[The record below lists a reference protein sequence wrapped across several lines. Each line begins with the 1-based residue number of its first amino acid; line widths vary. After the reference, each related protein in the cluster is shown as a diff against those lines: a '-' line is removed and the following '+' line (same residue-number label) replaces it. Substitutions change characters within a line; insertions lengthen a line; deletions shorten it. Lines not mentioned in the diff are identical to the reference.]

1 MNLMYHR
8 PSICFKK
15 DVPHPAIF
23 LEWNGKEWCL
33 PRNWNKP
40 HFPSDEEPIKK
51 DSDSALIEERI
62 GGILFFAI
70 LICFFILVHY
80 FKTLRRRQLTNY
92 IAELNRCLFQVFS
105 TKPLPKDFPRIFPSN
120 KYD

>member
-1 MNLMYHR
+1 MNLMYLI

-15 DVPHPAIF
+15 GGPRPKIGNEL
-23 LEWNGKEWCL
+23 LEWNGKEWCF

-40 HFPSDEEPIKK
+40 SLPSDGEPIKK

-105 TKPLPKDFPRIFPSN
+105 TKTPPKGSPKNISI
-120 KYD
+120 

>member
-1 MNLMYHR
+1 MNLMYLI

-15 DVPHPAIF
+15 GAAHPKIGIDF

-33 PRNWNKP
+33 PRNRNKP
-40 HFPSDEEPIKK
+40 HFPSDKEPIKK

-105 TKPLPKDFPRIFPSN
+105 TKTPPKGSPKNISI
-120 KYD
+120 